1 MAVKLIYSSDCN
13 GKGFWRFSPR
23 TVQSAV
29 HCTRQALC
37 CISIPGYLMEATE
50 IKDRDFDIDG
60 QDIQDDFN
68 LNLFLFLRS
77 SV

>member
-1 MAVKLIYSSDCN
+1 
-13 GKGFWRFSPR
+13 
-23 TVQSAV
+23 
-29 HCTRQALC
+29 
-37 CISIPGYLMEATE
+37 MEATE